1 MDVTD
6 IQMMQNGVMNPQQQA
21 ALDRWDSLIT
31 ETDNAADV
39 DARFADAEEDDGAPE
54 DSQAPP

>member
-39 DARFADAEEDDGAPE
+39 DGRFADADAEEE
-54 DSQAPP
+54 EEES

>member
-1 MDVTD
+1 MTVMDVTD

-39 DARFADAEEDDGAPE
+39 DGRFADADAEEE
-54 DSQAPP
+54 EEES